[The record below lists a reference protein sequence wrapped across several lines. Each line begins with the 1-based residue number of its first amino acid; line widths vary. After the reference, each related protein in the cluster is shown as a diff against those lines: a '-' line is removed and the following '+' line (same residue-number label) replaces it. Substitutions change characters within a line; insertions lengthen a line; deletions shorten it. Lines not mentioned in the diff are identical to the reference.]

1 MPCTL
6 AREVAALM
14 AAAVAI
20 GSVLGAVALL
30 VLFLLPVLTA
40 GYLAFRLRWGRRLQ
54 AAAA

>member
-1 MPCTL
+1 
-6 AREVAALM
+6 M